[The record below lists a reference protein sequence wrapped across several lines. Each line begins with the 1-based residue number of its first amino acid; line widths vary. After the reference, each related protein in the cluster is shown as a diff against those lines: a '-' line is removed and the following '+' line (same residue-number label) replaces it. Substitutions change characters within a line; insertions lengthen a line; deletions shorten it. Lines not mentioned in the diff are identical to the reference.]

1 MELRTAYGLFESAD
15 GQGNGL
21 RPIVDIVRQKY
32 PNIKTPIHAW
42 DDDIIGSVRAIIAAG
57 ESGGPNIWLGHSY
70 AIAAMIR
77 AAKALSGDGY
87 LVHQIIAV
95 DGVTRLVWGQF
106 KYNNW
111 RPPQDVIMSGHF
123 FYQKNQREPDS
134 SILLEPDGNL
144 WVNEDL
150 TSLGVDHCTICAT
163 DRVKEYV
170 LATVD
175 KFATVGS
182 PAA

>member
-21 RPIVDIVRQKY
+21 RGIVDTVRQMY
-32 PNIKTPIHAW
+32 PTIKTPIHAW
-42 DDDIIGSVRAIIAAG
+42 DDDIVGSVRASIAAG

-70 AIAAMIR
+70 GVAGMIR
-77 AAKALSGDGY
+77 AAKKLASDGY
-87 LVHQIIAV
+87 IVDKIIAA
-95 DGVTRLVWGQF
+95 DGVTRLLWGQF

-123 FYQKNQREPDS
+123 FFQKNQREPDS
-134 SILLEPDGNL
+134 SILLEPDGQL

-150 TSLGVDHCTICAT
+150 TSEGVDHCSICKSAKV
-163 DRVKEYV
+163 RAMV
-170 LATVD
+170 LNTVAR
-175 KFATVGS
+175 FAAVE
-182 PAA
+182 